1 MASRGAFGFRPAKQ
15 PGKAESKEK
24 VPVGPPPRPSIASS
38 ATNTSKMP
46 THSASFFS
54 RGKHSRPKVEPSPSI
69 VAKSSHTSTSKP
81 QSSLHVATSR
91 SEPAKRTISEPVTDA
106 GLAIPM
112 SNQPSKVPAPR
123 SGKQIR
129 NILRRKAPIEQ
140 RGRYA
145 RTDSSASSYEQTPS
159 ENLLQTVSSPGGY
172 VDAFPGS
179 VFGITV
185 PTVSSTPISHQ
196 GSELATSSS
205 RMASYKTRNVPET
218 LATQNLPPPTTT
230 FADSGSSIRRSESP
244 GAFSRTS
251 TPTSMSSQSPGV
263 STPIN
268 APLSRKQLSP
278 TRSRPPVTRRK
289 FPGIPLQENSNI
301 SRSRGLTAVRE
312 SLTSSSSSSTVKCA
326 ERRDGSQVR
335 SISNRSTPVPSSP
348 PVRKSSMRLG
358 PSLLE
363 DPSRRRD
370 VLNSTP
376 ELTTKDVTVL
386 QSSPGEP
393 YIAQTDSYQHNWP
406 KTPPPRPSR
415 EGTPSLDLEGILQ
428 GTRTHINLDRD
439 APSTERPI
447 VTNSSRIALGRLPS
461 NASSVSARPS
471 RMPSPNPIA
480 INTIR
485 SIHGETARTQGL
497 PSVETSTG
505 RVRSAK
511 DPSPL
516 SASSSKSSS
525 RFGIFTKRTRSPLD
539 TAAYENPDK
548 TAKKGPAAGT
558 GHEGY
563 GKYAKRGRSG
573 SISTSASRGRSTS
586 TNSAGRTPISRKSSF
601 SSKDDHEMDDFL
613 RERLAPVV
621 MAGGAQATDS
631 RNFGSARNPKS
642 SGESVTAITS
652 SEIPSATSTPSSQQ
666 LQMRSEIPGRVPTN
680 IHHLRRDHRRLPDR
694 KDNQEHRLEQQGRR
708 YGDPSY
714 EEPTLAA
721 RRSAQW
727 SQRGKEIDVMKI
739 PARIDTR
746 AVADSPTME
755 SHNDLQSILVRTDST
770 RHFNDDVPEERGNES
785 IKSQKPERLARS
797 RSPKKWAFFQ
807 RAQASPRKR
816 IEYIEPPS
824 SKDQSNFRK
833 LPATVSSLPE
843 SRSVAFYALLDG
855 SEQEDAKQLGPVQA
869 AERDRLDPVY
879 NRVPT
884 SMSAQEIS
892 SQQEHRLST
901 LLPSP
906 PRLTA
911 EFPKVQGPISPGV
924 VLRPS
929 EAATVASSEP
939 RPLPLSVP
947 KKPRLQQVGRI
958 PRVVSKRDR
967 PHKPP
972 PQSFSRPFARRPTVI
987 NESSSTVPEARA
999 QEEVERP
1006 LLGIQTEVIPCNPW
1020 GSGDSAKPASAPVQP
1035 SGSFYGTGKDEF
1047 LAFPPRIGSEVSG
1060 SSSSGTLSLVGT
1072 TAIVPEPG
1080 TAPDEDEVWNEYNE
1094 FLDTVE
1100 SPAPLAEESKD
1111 PLDTNLRKKGWAPEP
1126 LHIRKASSVTGL
1138 SYSPEKK
1145 VVATYPGASA
1155 PRKPLPRPPD
1165 ESMLYVSGPSA
1176 TSMTSSD
1183 QLAGYGGQSKF
1194 GAITRQLS
1202 LSNSSRYSTSS
1213 IESDRDSLA
1222 GREDGQ
1228 KKTVMPPMAMKTH
1241 SGPSMQS
1248 NLRFDALM
1256 TSRWLSFDRVL
1267 FSPALVEA
1275 KNHHKVRVLVLDGLG
1290 NDDWS
1295 FYCAETYPYV
1305 DIFNLSPKP
1314 VSSQQAGALQLPKNY
1329 RQVQHTDLR
1338 KEFPFET
1345 GFFTAAVFR
1354 FPAATSEDA
1363 YLKSISECMRVLRP
1377 GGYLEMAI
1385 LDLNMMNMGN
1395 RAKRALHELKYRMRI
1410 SQPEVSLKPLST
1422 TLQRMV
1428 KQSGF
1433 RDLNRCVVSVPVAGR
1448 VLRSRSRSGSLDKEN
1463 GTLGDLRKEVSS
1475 NEDGGFANSLATVGR
1490 WWFTRCYEM
1499 ITLPYG
1505 DEERSIWNDE
1515 ALLEECEKRETGFKL
1530 LLCFAQKPA
1539 NSKSESGCR
1548 QQKT

>member
-1 MASRGAFGFRPAKQ
+1 MASRGAFGFRSAKQ

-38 ATNTSKMP
+38 ATNTSKTP

-54 RGKHSRPKVEPSPSI
+54 RGKHSRPKVDPLPSV
-69 VAKSSHTSTSKP
+69 VATTSHISTSKP
-81 QSSLHVATSR
+81 QSSPHVATSR
-91 SEPAKRTISEPVTDA
+91 SEPATRTISEAVPDA
-106 GLAIPM
+106 GLGISM
-112 SNQPSKVPAPR
+112 SNQSSRVPAPR

-140 RGRYA
+140 RARYA

-172 VDAFPGS
+172 EDAFPGS

-185 PTVSSTPISHQ
+185 PTVSSTPVLHQ
-196 GSELATSSS
+196 SSELATSSS
-205 RMASYKTRNVPET
+205 RMASYKTRNAPET
-218 LATQNLPPPTTT
+218 LSTQNLPPPTTT

-263 STPIN
+263 STPIK
-268 APLSRKQLSP
+268 APVSRKQLSP

-289 FPGIPLQENSNI
+289 FPGIPLQENSSI
-301 SRSRGLTAVRE
+301 SHSRGLTAVRE

-335 SISNRSTPVPSSP
+335 STSNRSTPVPSSP

-363 DPSRRRD
+363 DPSRGRD
-370 VLNSTP
+370 VLNNPP
-376 ELTTKDVTVL
+376 ELLSKDTTGP
-386 QSSPGEP
+386 QRSHGES
-393 YIAQTDSYQHNWP
+393 YIAQTDSHQHNWP

-415 EGTPSLDLEGILQ
+415 EGTPSLDLDDILH
-428 GTRTHINLDRD
+428 GTQTRINLDRD
-439 APSTERPI
+439 APSIERPI
-447 VTNSSRIALGRLPS
+447 VTSSSRTAIGRFPS
-461 NASSVSARPS
+461 NASSISAIPS
-471 RMPSPNPIA
+471 RMPSPNPVA

-485 SIHGETARTQGL
+485 SIHGETARSQVL
-497 PSVETSTG
+497 PPVETGIG

-516 SASSSKSSS
+516 SASSNKSSS

-539 TAAYENPDK
+539 TAAYENLDK

-563 GKYAKRGRSG
+563 GKYARRGRSG

-601 SSKDDHEMDDFL
+601 TSKDDHEMDEFL
-613 RERLAPVV
+613 RERLTPVI
-621 MAGGAQATDS
+621 MAGGARAADS
-631 RNFGSARNPKS
+631 RHLGSAHYPTS
-642 SGESVTAITS
+642 SRESVAAMTS
-652 SEIPSATSTPSSQQ
+652 SESPSATSAPSSQQ
-666 LQMRSEIPGRVPTN
+666 MQMRSEITGRVPTN

-714 EEPTLAA
+714 GEPTLAA

-727 SQRGKEIDVMKI
+727 SQRGKELEAMKI
-739 PARIDTR
+739 PAPIDTK
-746 AVADSPTME
+746 AVAASPTME
-755 SHNDLQSILVRTDST
+755 SHDDLQSILVRTNST
-770 RHFNDDVPEERGNES
+770 LQFNDGSDS
-785 IKSQKPERLARS
+785 LKSQKPERLAIS
-797 RSPKKWAFFQ
+797 RSPRKWAFFQ
-807 RAQASPRKR
+807 RAQASPRKQVED
-816 IEYIEPPS
+816 IVPPS
-824 SKDQSNFRK
+824 IKDQSNFGK

-855 SEQEDAKQLGPVQA
+855 SEQEDAKRLGPVQA
-869 AERDRLDPVY
+869 AERNQLDTVY
-879 NRVPT
+879 NRMPT
-884 SMSAQEIS
+884 SLSAQETS
-892 SQQEHRLST
+892 SQQDHRLST

-911 EFPKVQGPISPGV
+911 EFPKSQGPISPGV
-924 VLRPS
+924 VLRPP
-929 EAATVASSEP
+929 EAATVAASEP

-967 PHKPP
+967 QHKPP

-987 NESSSTVPEARA
+987 NESSSTAPEARA
-999 QEEVERP
+999 QDEVERP
-1006 LLGIQTEVIPCNPW
+1006 LLGIQTEVIPSNLW
-1020 GSGDSAKPASAPVQP
+1020 GSEDSAKPASAPVQP
-1035 SGSFYGTGKDEF
+1035 SGSFYGVGRDEF
-1047 LAFPPRIGSEVSG
+1047 LAFPPRFGSEVSG
-1060 SSSSGTLSLVGT
+1060 SSSSGILSLVGT

-1111 PLDTNLRKKGWAPEP
+1111 SLDTNLRKKGWAPEP
-1126 LHIRKASSVTGL
+1126 LHIRKASSVTGM
-1138 SYSPEKK
+1138 SNSPEKK
-1145 VVATYPGASA
+1145 VPATYPGASA
-1155 PRKPLPRPPD
+1155 PRRPLPRPPD
-1165 ESMLYVSGPSA
+1165 ESVLYISGPSA
-1176 TSMTSSD
+1176 TSMTSSN
-1183 QLAGYGGQSKF
+1183 QLAGYVGQNKSH
-1194 GAITRQLS
+1194 AITRQLS
-1202 LSNSSRYSTSS
+1202 LSSSSRYSTSS
-1213 IESDRDSLA
+1213 IESDHDSVA

-1228 KKTVMPPMAMKTH
+1228 KKTMIPPMAMKSH
-1241 SGPSMQS
+1241 SGPGMQS

-1275 KNHHKVRVLVLDGLG
+1275 KQNHKGRVLVLDGLG

-1295 FYCAETYPYV
+1295 FYCAETYPHV

-1314 VSSQQAGALQLPKNY
+1314 ASSQQIGALQLPKNY
-1329 RQVQHTDLR
+1329 RQVQHADLR

-1354 FPAATSEDA
+1354 FPAATSEYA
-1363 YLKSISECMRVLRP
+1363 YLNSISECMRVLRP

-1385 LDLNMMNMGN
+1385 LDINMVNMGN
-1395 RAKRALHELKYRMRI
+1395 RARRALHELKYRMRI
-1410 SQPEVSLKPLST
+1410 SQPEVALKPLST
-1422 TLQRMV
+1422 TLQRMA

-1433 RDLNRCVVSVPVAGR
+1433 KDLNRCVVSVPVAGR
-1448 VLRSRSRSGSLDKEN
+1448 VLGSGSGSLDKKN
-1463 GTLGDLRKEVSS
+1463 STLGDLRKEACGK
-1475 NEDGGFANSLATVGR
+1475 EDGGFANNLATVGR

-1505 DEERSIWNDE
+1505 DVERSIWNDE

-1530 LLCFAQKPA
+1530 LLCYAQKPA
-1539 NSKSESGCR
+1539 NPKSESR
-1548 QQKT
+1548 STVKTTEEVKNQP

>member
-1 MASRGAFGFRPAKQ
+1 
-15 PGKAESKEK
+15 
-24 VPVGPPPRPSIASS
+24 
-38 ATNTSKMP
+38 
-46 THSASFFS
+46 
-54 RGKHSRPKVEPSPSI
+54 
-69 VAKSSHTSTSKP
+69 
-81 QSSLHVATSR
+81 
-91 SEPAKRTISEPVTDA
+91 
-106 GLAIPM
+106 M
-112 SNQPSKVPAPR
+112 SNQPSKVPAPK

-140 RGRYA
+140 RARYA

-172 VDAFPGS
+172 ADAFPGS

-185 PTVSSTPISHQ
+185 PTVSSTPLLHHS
-196 GSELATSSS
+196 SELATSSS
-205 RMASYKTRNVPET
+205 RMASYKTCNAPET
-218 LATQNLPPPTTT
+218 FATQNLPPPTAT

-263 STPIN
+263 STPIK
-268 APLSRKQLSP
+268 APVSRKQLSP

-301 SRSRGLTAVRE
+301 SHSRGLTAVRE

-335 SISNRSTPVPSSP
+335 STSSGSTPVPSSP
-348 PVRKSSMRLG
+348 PVRKSSTRLG

-363 DPSRRRD
+363 DPGRGRN
-370 VLNSTP
+370 VLNNVP
-376 ELTTKDVTVL
+376 ELLSKDTRGL
-386 QSSPGEP
+386 QRPQGES
-393 YIAQTDSYQHNWP
+393 YIAQTYSYQHNWP

-415 EGTPSLDLEGILQ
+415 EGTPSLDLDDMLQ
-428 GTRTHINLDRD
+428 GTRTRINLDRD

-447 VTNSSRIALGRLPS
+447 VTNSSRTALGRFPS
-461 NASSVSARPS
+461 NASSISTRPS
-471 RMPSPNPIA
+471 RMPSPNPVA
-480 INTIR
+480 INSIR
-485 SIHGETARTQGL
+485 SIHGETARTQAL

-539 TAAYENPDK
+539 SAAYENPEK
-548 TAKKGPAAGT
+548 PAKKGPAAGT

-563 GKYAKRGRSG
+563 GKYARRGRSG

-601 SSKDDHEMDDFL
+601 TSKDDHEMDDFL

-631 RNFGSARNPKS
+631 RNFGSTHYPTS
-642 SGESVTAITS
+642 SGESVAAMTS
-652 SEIPSATSTPSSQQ
+652 SGIPSATSAPSSQQ

-694 KDNQEHRLEQQGRR
+694 KDNQEHRLEQQGGP
-708 YGDPSY
+708 YVDPANG
-714 EEPTLAA
+714 EPTLAA

-727 SQRGKEIDVMKI
+727 SQRGKEVEAMKL
-739 PARIDTR
+739 PTPIDTR
-746 AVADSPTME
+746 AVAASPTME
-755 SHNDLQSILVRTDST
+755 SHDDLQSILVRTDNT
-770 RHFNDDVPEERGNES
+770 LQFTDDIPEERGS
-785 IKSQKPERLARS
+785 DSLKSQKSERLTRS
-797 RSPKKWAFFQ
+797 RSPRKWAFFQ

-816 IEYIEPPS
+816 VEDNESPS
-824 SKDQSNFRK
+824 IKDQSSFRK
-833 LPATVSSLPE
+833 LPATVSSLPQ

-855 SEQEDAKQLGPVQA
+855 SEQEDTKQSGLVQA
-869 AERDRLDPVY
+869 AESDQLDTVY
-879 NRVPT
+879 NGVPT
-884 SMSAQEIS
+884 SLSAQELS

-911 EFPKVQGPISPGV
+911 EFPKNQGHISPGV

-929 EAATVASSEP
+929 EAATVAASEP
-939 RPLPLSVP
+939 RPLSLSVP

-987 NESSSTVPEARA
+987 NESPSTVLEARA
-999 QEEVERP
+999 QDEVERP
-1006 LLGIQTEVIPCNPW
+1006 LLGIQTEVIPSNLW
-1020 GSGDSAKPASAPVQP
+1020 GSEDSAKPISAPVQS
-1035 SGSFYGTGKDEF
+1035 SGSFYGTDKDEF

-1100 SPAPLAEESKD
+1100 SPAPLAEESRN
-1111 PLDTNLRKKGWAPEP
+1111 PHDTNLRKKGWAPEP

-1138 SYSPEKK
+1138 SNSPEKK
-1145 VVATYPGASA
+1145 VPATYPGASA
-1155 PRKPLPRPPD
+1155 PRKPLPRTPD
-1165 ESMLYVSGPSA
+1165 EPLLYISGPSA

-1183 QLAGYGGQSKF
+1183 QLAGYGGQSKSK
-1194 GAITRQLS
+1194 AITRQLS
-1202 LSNSSRYSTSS
+1202 LSISSPYSTSS

-1228 KKTVMPPMAMKTH
+1228 KQTVIPPMAMKTH
-1241 SGPSMQS
+1241 SGPGMQS

-1256 TSRWLSFDRVL
+1256 TSRLLSFDRVL
-1267 FSPALVEA
+1267 FSPALDEA
-1275 KNHHKVRVLVLDGLG
+1275 KHHHKGRVLVLDGLG

-1295 FYCAETYPYV
+1295 FYCAETYPHV

-1314 VSSQQAGALQLPKNY
+1314 ASSQQIGALQLPKNY

-1363 YLKSISECMRVLRP
+1363 YLNSISECMRVLRP

-1385 LDLNMMNMGN
+1385 LDINMVNMGN
-1395 RAKRALHELKYRMRI
+1395 RARRALHELKYRMRI
-1410 SQPEVSLKPLST
+1410 SQPEVALKPLST
-1422 TLQRMV
+1422 TLQKMV
-1428 KQSGF
+1428 RQSGF
-1433 RDLNRCVVSVPVAGR
+1433 KDLNRCVVSVPVAGR
-1448 VLRSRSRSGSLDKEN
+1448 VLRSRSQSGSLDKKN
-1463 GTLGDLRKEVSS
+1463 GTLRDLGKGVSS
-1475 NEDGGFANSLATVGR
+1475 DEDGGFANSLATVGR

-1505 DEERSIWNDE
+1505 DVERSIWNDE
-1515 ALLEECEKRETGFKL
+1515 ALLEECEKRETGFRL
-1530 LLCFAQKPA
+1530 LLCYAQSPE
-1539 NSKSESGCR
+1539 NPKSESR
-1548 QQKT
+1548 

>member
-1 MASRGAFGFRPAKQ
+1 
-15 PGKAESKEK
+15 
-24 VPVGPPPRPSIASS
+24 
-38 ATNTSKMP
+38 
-46 THSASFFS
+46 
-54 RGKHSRPKVEPSPSI
+54 
-69 VAKSSHTSTSKP
+69 
-81 QSSLHVATSR
+81 
-91 SEPAKRTISEPVTDA
+91 
-106 GLAIPM
+106 M
-112 SNQPSKVPAPR
+112 SNQPSRVPAPK

-140 RGRYA
+140 RARYA

-172 VDAFPGS
+172 ADAFPGS

-185 PTVSSTPISHQ
+185 PTVSSTPIPHQ
-196 GSELATSSS
+196 SSELATSSS
-205 RMASYKTRNVPET
+205 RMASYKTRNAPKT
-218 LATQNLPPPTTT
+218 LATQDLPPPTAT

-263 STPIN
+263 STPIK
-268 APLSRKQLSP
+268 APVSRKQLSP

-335 SISNRSTPVPSSP
+335 STSNRSTPVPSSP

-363 DPSRRRD
+363 DPSRGRD
-370 VLNSTP
+370 VLNNAP
-376 ELTTKDVTVL
+376 ELLSKDTTGL
-386 QSSPGEP
+386 QRSQGES

-415 EGTPSLDLEGILQ
+415 EGTPSLDLDDILQ
-428 GTRTHINLDRD
+428 GTRTRINLDRD
-439 APSTERPI
+439 APSTERPV
-447 VTNSSRIALGRLPS
+447 VTNSSRTALGRFPS
-461 NASSVSARPS
+461 NASSISARPS
-471 RMPSPNPIA
+471 RMPSPNPVA

-485 SIHGETARTQGL
+485 STHGETARTQAL

-539 TAAYENPDK
+539 TAAYENPEK

-563 GKYAKRGRSG
+563 GKYARRGRSG

-601 SSKDDHEMDDFL
+601 TSKDDHEMDDFL

-621 MAGGAQATDS
+621 LAGGAQTTES
-631 RNFGSARNPKS
+631 RNLGSAHYTTS
-642 SGESVTAITS
+642 SGESVAAATS
-652 SEIPSATSTPSSQQ
+652 SEIPSATSAPSSQQ

-694 KDNQEHRLEQQGRR
+694 KDNQEHQLEQQGRQSV
-708 YGDPSY
+708 DPSN

-727 SQRGKEIDVMKI
+727 SQRGKDIDAMKL

-746 AVADSPTME
+746 AVAASPTME
-755 SHNDLQSILVRTDST
+755 SHDDLQSILVHTDDT
-770 RHFNDDVPEERGNES
+770 LQFTDGIPEERGSES
-785 IKSQKPERLARS
+785 LNSQKAERLTRP
-797 RSPKKWAFFQ
+797 RSPRKWAFFQ

-816 IEYIEPPS
+816 VDDNEPPS
-824 SKDQSNFRK
+824 IKDQSNIGK
-833 LPATVSSLPE
+833 LPATVSSLPQP
-843 SRSVAFYALLDG
+843 RSVAFYALLDG

-869 AERDRLDPVY
+869 AERDQHDTVY
-879 NRVPT
+879 NGVPT
-884 SMSAQEIS
+884 SVSAQEIS
-892 SQQEHRLST
+892 SHQDHRLST

-911 EFPKVQGPISPGV
+911 EFPKSQGQMSPGV

-929 EAATVASSEP
+929 EAASVAASES

-972 PQSFSRPFARRPTVI
+972 PQSFSRPFAQRPTAI
-987 NESSSTVPEARA
+987 NESPSSAPEARA
-999 QEEVERP
+999 QGEVERP
-1006 LLGIQTEVIPCNPW
+1006 LLGIQTEVIPSILW
-1020 GSGDSAKPASAPVQP
+1020 GSENSAKPSSAPVQP

-1100 SPAPLAEESKD
+1100 SPAPLAEESKN

-1138 SYSPEKK
+1138 SNSPEKK
-1145 VVATYPGASA
+1145 VPATYPGASA
-1155 PRKPLPRPPD
+1155 PKKPLPRTPD
-1165 ESMLYVSGPSA
+1165 EPLLYISGPFA
-1176 TSMTSSD
+1176 TSMTSSN
-1183 QLAGYGGQSKF
+1183 QLAGYDRPSKSDT
-1194 GAITRQLS
+1194 ITRQMS
-1202 LSNSSRYSTSS
+1202 LSSSSRYSTSS
-1213 IESDRDSLA
+1213 IESERDSLA
-1222 GREDGQ
+1222 GREDRQQ
-1228 KKTVMPPMAMKTH
+1228 KTMIPSMAMKTH

-1256 TSRWLSFDRVL
+1256 TSRWLSFDKVL

-1275 KNHHKVRVLVLDGLG
+1275 KHHHKGRVLVLDGLG

-1295 FYCAETYPYV
+1295 FYCAETYPHV

-1314 VSSQQAGALQLPKNY
+1314 ASSQQIGALQLPKNY

-1363 YLKSISECMRVLRP
+1363 YLNSISECMRVLRP

-1385 LDLNMMNMGN
+1385 LDINMVNMGN
-1395 RAKRALHELKYRMRI
+1395 RARRALHELKYRMRI
-1410 SQPEVSLKPLST
+1410 SQPEVALKPLST
-1422 TLQRMV
+1422 TLQRMA

-1433 RDLNRCVVSVPVAGR
+1433 KDLNRCVVSVPVAGR
-1448 VLRSRSRSGSLDKEN
+1448 VLRSRSQSGSFNKKN
-1463 GTLGDLRKEVSS
+1463 GTLGDLRKEVSG
-1475 NEDGGFANSLATVGR
+1475 NEDGGFANNLATVGR

-1505 DEERSIWNDE
+1505 DVERSIWNDE

-1530 LLCFAQKPA
+1530 LLCYAQKPA
-1539 NSKSESGCR
+1539 NPKSESR
-1548 QQKT
+1548 

>member
-1 MASRGAFGFRPAKQ
+1 
-15 PGKAESKEK
+15 
-24 VPVGPPPRPSIASS
+24 
-38 ATNTSKMP
+38 
-46 THSASFFS
+46 
-54 RGKHSRPKVEPSPSI
+54 
-69 VAKSSHTSTSKP
+69 
-81 QSSLHVATSR
+81 
-91 SEPAKRTISEPVTDA
+91 
-106 GLAIPM
+106 M
-112 SNQPSKVPAPR
+112 SNQPSRVPAPR

-140 RGRYA
+140 RARYA

-159 ENLLQTVSSPGGY
+159 ENLLQTVSSPGGDA
-172 VDAFPGS
+172 DAFPGS

-185 PTVSSTPISHQ
+185 PTVSSTPILHQ
-196 GSELATSSS
+196 SSELATSSS
-205 RMASYKTRNVPET
+205 RMASYKTRTAPET

-263 STPIN
+263 STPIK
-268 APLSRKQLSP
+268 APISRKQLSP

-335 SISNRSTPVPSSP
+335 STSNRSTPVPSSP

-363 DPSRRRD
+363 DPSRGRD
-370 VLNSTP
+370 VLNNAP
-376 ELTTKDVTVL
+376 ELLPKDTTGL
-386 QSSPGEP
+386 QRSHGES

-415 EGTPSLDLEGILQ
+415 EGTPSLDLDDILQ
-428 GTRTHINLDRD
+428 GTRTRINLDRD

-447 VTNSSRIALGRLPS
+447 VTNSTRTALGRFPS
-461 NASSVSARPS
+461 NASSISARPS
-471 RMPSPNPIA
+471 RMPSPNPVA

-485 SIHGETARTQGL
+485 SIHGETARTQAL

-505 RVRSAK
+505 RVRSVK

-539 TAAYENPDK
+539 TAASENPEK
-548 TAKKGPAAGT
+548 PAKKGPAAGT

-563 GKYAKRGRSG
+563 GKYARRGRSG

-601 SSKDDHEMDDFL
+601 TSKDDREMDDFL
-613 RERLAPVV
+613 RERLTPVV
-621 MAGGAQATDS
+621 MAGGAQVTDS
-631 RNFGSARNPKS
+631 RNFGSAHYPTS
-642 SGESVTAITS
+642 SGESVAAITS
-652 SEIPSATSTPSSQQ
+652 SEKPPATSAPSSQQ
-666 LQMRSEIPGRVPTN
+666 LQMRSEIPGKVSTS

-694 KDNQEHRLEQQGRR
+694 KDNQEHRLEQQGRW

-727 SQRGKEIDVMKI
+727 SQRGKVIEAMKV

-746 AVADSPTME
+746 AITASPSME
-755 SHNDLQSILVRTDST
+755 SHDDLQSILVRTDNRLQST
-770 RHFNDDVPEERGNES
+770 DDVPEQRGS
-785 IKSQKPERLARS
+785 DSLQSPKPERLARS

-816 IEYIEPPS
+816 VEDIGPPS
-824 SKDQSNFRK
+824 MKDPSNFRK
-833 LPATVSSLPE
+833 LPAAVSSLPQ

-855 SEQEDAKQLGPVQA
+855 SEQEDAKQLGPVQT
-869 AERDRLDPVY
+869 AERDQPDTVY
-879 NRVPT
+879 NGVPT
-884 SMSAQEIS
+884 SLSAQEIS
-892 SQQEHRLST
+892 SQQDHRFST

-911 EFPKVQGPISPGV
+911 EFHKSQGPISPGV
-924 VLRPS
+924 ASRSS
-929 EAATVASSEP
+929 EAATVAAGEP
-939 RPLPLSVP
+939 IPLPLSVP

-987 NESSSTVPEARA
+987 TESPSTVPEARP
-999 QEEVERP
+999 QDEVERP
-1006 LLGIQTEVIPCNPW
+1006 LLGIQTDVIPSDLW
-1020 GSGDSAKPASAPVQP
+1020 GSEDSAKPASAPVQP
-1035 SGSFYGTGKDEF
+1035 SGSFYGIGKDEF

-1060 SSSSGTLSLVGT
+1060 SSSSGILSLVGT

-1111 PLDTNLRKKGWAPEP
+1111 PLDRNLRKKGWAPEP

-1138 SYSPEKK
+1138 SNSPEK
-1145 VVATYPGASA
+1145 VSATYPGASA

-1165 ESMLYVSGPSA
+1165 QSTFYISRPSA

-1183 QLAGYGGQSKF
+1183 QLAGYGGKSNSD
-1194 GAITRQLS
+1194 AITRRLS

-1213 IESDRDSLA
+1213 IESDRDSPA
-1222 GREDGQ
+1222 GREDRQ
-1228 KKTVMPPMAMKTH
+1228 KKTMIPPVALKAH

-1248 NLRFDALM
+1248 SLRFDALM

-1275 KNHHKVRVLVLDGLG
+1275 KHHHKCRVLVLDGLG

-1295 FYCAETYPYV
+1295 FYCAETYPHV

-1314 VSSQQAGALQLPKNY
+1314 ASSQQVGALQLPKNY

-1363 YLKSISECMRVLRP
+1363 YLNSMSECMRVLRP
-1377 GGYLEMAI
+1377 GGYLELAI
-1385 LDLNMMNMGN
+1385 LDINMVNMGN
-1395 RAKRALHELKYRMRI
+1395 RARKALHELKYRIGI
-1410 SQPEVSLKPLST
+1410 SQPDVALKPLST
-1422 TLQRMV
+1422 TLQRIV

-1433 RDLNRCVVSVPVAGR
+1433 KDLNRCVVSVPVAGR
-1448 VLRSRSRSGSLDKEN
+1448 VLKSQSRSGSLDKNN
-1463 GTLGDLRKEVSS
+1463 GTLKNLRKEFSG
-1475 NEDGGFANSLATVGR
+1475 NEDGGFANNLATVGR

-1505 DEERSIWNDE
+1505 DVERSIWNDE

-1530 LLCFAQKPA
+1530 LLCYAQKPA
-1539 NSKSESGCR
+1539 NSKGESE
-1548 QQKT
+1548 